1 METLKVLVG
10 IVIVLAV
17 LAVGLGILL
26 FPIWFNTY
34 IKNKAGKGFL
44 NRWLTGIELICLIGC
59 FNPADD
65 AFEGS
70 LACLLIAVVISA
82 VIAWKKA
89 KKLQL
94 EKRVVIGAVFAQIL
108 SPVSI
113 LFIVF
118 MIESVI
124 RSLKKNTKD
133 K

>member
-1 METLKVLVG
+1 METLKVLVD

-26 FPIWFNTY
+26 FPIWFDTY
-34 IKNKAGKGFL
+34 IKNKTGKGFL
-44 NRWLTGIELICLIGC
+44 NYWLTGIELICLIGC
-59 FNPADD
+59 FNPTDD
-65 AFEGS
+65 TFEGN
-70 LACLLIAVVISA
+70 LGCLLIAVVISA

-89 KKLQL
+89 KKPQL
-94 EKRVVIGAVFAQIL
+94 EKSMAIRAVSAQIL

-113 LFIVF
+113 LFILF

-124 RSLKKNTKD
+124 SSLKKNTKD

>member
-1 METLKVLVG
+1 METLKVLVD

-26 FPIWFNTY
+26 FPIWFDTY

-59 FNPADD
+59 FNPSDD
-65 AFEGS
+65 TFEGN
-70 LACLLIAVVISA
+70 LGCLLIAVVISA

-94 EKRVVIGAVFAQIL
+94 EKSMAIGAVFAQIF
-108 SPVSI
+108 SPVCI
-113 LFIVF
+113 LFILF
-118 MIESVI
+118 MIERVI
-124 RSLKKNTKD
+124 SSLKKNTKD

>member
-1 METLKVLVG
+1 METLKVLVD

-26 FPIWFNTY
+26 FPIWFDTY

-59 FNPADD
+59 FNPTDD
-65 AFEGS
+65 TFEGN
-70 LACLLIAVVISA
+70 LGCLLIAVVISA

-94 EKRVVIGAVFAQIL
+94 EKSMAIGAVFAQIF
-108 SPVSI
+108 SPVCI
-113 LFIVF
+113 LFILF
-118 MIESVI
+118 MIERVI
-124 RSLKKNTKD
+124 SSLKKNTKD

>member
-1 METLKVLVG
+1 METLKVLVD

-26 FPIWFNTY
+26 FPIWFDTQK
-34 IKNKAGKGFL
+34 KNKTGKGFL
-44 NRWLTGIELICLIGC
+44 NYWLTGIELICLIGC
-59 FNPADD
+59 FNPTDD
-65 AFEGS
+65 TFEGN
-70 LACLLIAVVISA
+70 LGCLLIAVVISA

-94 EKRVVIGAVFAQIL
+94 EKSMAIRAVSAQIL
-108 SPVSI
+108 SSVSI
-113 LFIVF
+113 LFILF

-124 RSLKKNTKD
+124 SSLKKNTKD

>member
-1 METLKVLVG
+1 MGTLEVLAD

-26 FPIWFNTY
+26 FPIWLDTY
-34 IKNKAGKGFL
+34 IKNKTGKGSL
-44 NRWLTGIELICLIGC
+44 NYWLTGIELICLIGC
-59 FNPADD
+59 FNPGDD
-65 AFEGS
+65 TFEGN
-70 LACLLIAVVISA
+70 LGCLLIAIVISA

-94 EKRVVIGAVFAQIL
+94 EKSMAIGVIFAQIL

-113 LFIVF
+113 LF
-118 MIESVI
+118 MIESAI
-124 RSLKKNTKD
+124 SSLKKRTKD

>member
-1 METLKVLVG
+1 METLKVLVD

-26 FPIWFNTY
+26 FPIWFDTY
-34 IKNKAGKGFL
+34 IKNKTGKGFL
-44 NRWLTGIELICLIGC
+44 NYWLTGIELICLIGC
-59 FNPADD
+59 FNPTDD
-65 AFEGS
+65 TFEGN
-70 LACLLIAVVISA
+70 LGCLLIAVVISA

-89 KKLQL
+89 KKFQL
-94 EKRVVIGAVFAQIL
+94 EKSMAIRAVSAQIL

-113 LFIVF
+113 LFILF

-124 RSLKKNTKD
+124 SSLKKNTKD

>member
-1 METLKVLVG
+1 METLKVLVD

-26 FPIWFNTY
+26 FPIWFDTY
-34 IKNKAGKGFL
+34 IKNKTGKGFL
-44 NRWLTGIELICLIGC
+44 NYWLTGIELICLIGC
-59 FNPADD
+59 FNPTDD
-65 AFEGS
+65 TFEGN
-70 LACLLIAVVISA
+70 LGCLLIAVVISA

-94 EKRVVIGAVFAQIL
+94 EKSMAIRAVSAQIL

-113 LFIVF
+113 LFILF

-124 RSLKKNTKD
+124 SSLKKNTKD

>member
-1 METLKVLVG
+1 METLKVLVD

-26 FPIWFNTY
+26 FPIWFDTY
-34 IKNKAGKGFL
+34 IKNKTGKGFL
-44 NRWLTGIELICLIGC
+44 NYWLTGIELICLIGC
-59 FNPADD
+59 FNPTDD
-65 AFEGS
+65 TFEGN
-70 LACLLIAVVISA
+70 LGCLLIAVVISA

-94 EKRVVIGAVFAQIL
+94 EKSMAIRAVSAQIL
-108 SPVSI
+108 SSVSI
-113 LFIVF
+113 LFILF

-124 RSLKKNTKD
+124 SSLKKNTKD